1 MTEKRKETLRAIK
14 FLFISISAGIVQ
26 IALFTLLNELLKLSY
41 WVSYLPSLI
50 ASVLWNFTINYKYT
64 FKSAKNVKLAMLLVF
79 LFYVVFTP
87 VSTILGNL
95 AEEAKV
101 NEYIVLAVTMIANF
115 ILEYLYNRLFVYR
128 NNCDNNKK

>member
-1 MTEKRKETLRAIK
+1 
-14 FLFISISAGIVQ
+14 
-26 IALFTLLNELLKLSY
+26 
-41 WVSYLPSLI
+41 
-50 ASVLWNFTINYKYT
+50 
-64 FKSAKNVKLAMLLVF
+64 MLLVF

-128 NNCDNNKK
+128 NNCDNNNK